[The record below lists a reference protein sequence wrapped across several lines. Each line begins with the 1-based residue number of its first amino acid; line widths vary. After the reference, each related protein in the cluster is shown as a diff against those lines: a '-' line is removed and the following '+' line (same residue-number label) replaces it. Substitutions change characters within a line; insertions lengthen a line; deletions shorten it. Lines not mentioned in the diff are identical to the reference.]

1 MVVRTY
7 APVGKTPV
15 LKENLTR
22 DHLSAM
28 SAITLERKLYMIE
41 QEKAFKGEDALRFP
55 KHLMRQIEGK
65 LLIIWDGSPIHRGG
79 AVRDFLAS
87 GPSRRLKL
95 EQLPCYAPELNPDE
109 GIWKRARIRR
119 AVNEPSTVTLGVP
132 SELLHTANP
141 DYRSPVE
148 ITVSDAGE
156 VHERFN
162 GMVDEAV
169 PEGGEIVLKL
179 ITQTQIMRESRIG
192 GLGISPQ
199 VPRLETLSAIMR
211 LGGYP
216 LEKVT
221 IEGWEP
227 GPIEVFEVASA
238 IDGVAV
244 EQPIKFGRVFLLP
257 GGPVARLAEGL
268 GPPELRELYDRGPA
282 WALVTCTAKTLL
294 EAEEEAVREI
304 DFALAWLM
312 ARAHYSSVSL
322 PGRQPGAHKRKWTLS
337 RMLRKDVI
345 VARGLSTGR
354 RWLRAPRDIPWQPP
368 LLLGEIADIAV
379 LVLPPDTPI
388 QLRESVNS
396 WRRAAEASDLFEAV
410 VALNDAMEFYVSNVS
425 LPDLFTKEQKN
436 SVRDNATAG
445 LAGDQ
450 KQRVSDVL
458 NSMLNAPSLMM
469 KLRKTLEDY
478 EVPHT
483 ESDVQV
489 VKRVRDK
496 RNALVHGRT
505 REAPSEDDVRY
516 AVAFVNRMLVYRI
529 AGLTRGA
536 VH

>member
-1 MVVRTY
+1 M
-7 APVGKTPV
+7 
-15 LKENLTR
+15 
-22 DHLSAM
+22 
-28 SAITLERKLYMIE
+28 
-41 QEKAFKGEDALRFP
+41 
-55 KHLMRQIEGK
+55 
-65 LLIIWDGSPIHRGG
+65 
-79 AVRDFLAS
+79 
-87 GPSRRLKL
+87 
-95 EQLPCYAPELNPDE
+95 
-109 GIWKRARIRR
+109 
-119 AVNEPSTVTLGVP
+119 
-132 SELLHTANP
+132 
-141 DYRSPVE
+141 
-148 ITVSDAGE
+148 SDAGE

-179 ITQTQIMRESRIG
+179 ITQTQNMRETRIG

-199 VPRLETLSAIMR
+199 VPRLEKLWAFMR

-221 IEGWEP
+221 IEAWEP

-257 GGPVARLAEGL
+257 GGPVARLAEDL
-268 GPPELRELYDRGPA
+268 GPPELRELYDGGPA
-282 WALVTCTAKTLL
+282 WALVTCMAKTLL
-294 EAEEEAVREI
+294 EADEEAVREI

-469 KLRKTLEDY
+469 KLRKTLEDN

-529 AGLTRGA
+529 ARLTRGA
-536 VH
+536 VHQVTC